1 VSCRSTAGTTVS
13 GSAARSKLA
22 EVDALRSGL
31 ALLLGA
37 LACGDDGGSLGP
49 PPPDSASVSIVVHA
63 SSPGPAIPPD
73 FLGLGFEMP
82 VMADP
87 HFTSEP
93 VFERLLAN
101 LGPGTFRF
109 GGNSVENT
117 YWSPAGRGHRSD
129 WVFELTPAD
138 VDATVAVAR
147 RIGWRVII
155 ALNLGAFAPDTF
167 AAEAEYVARRAGPT
181 LLGIEIGN
189 EPDLYVSRGLRPP
202 GWDVDSFTTEF
213 EAYAA
218 AIRARAPNAP
228 IVGPATA
235 GTGSGAWF
243 AAFLAKVRSPLAF
256 ASHHFYP
263 MGVPAPPGSVEHA
276 TVANMLSPE
285 LMARTAANIDSA
297 AGPSRAH
304 GLALRLDE
312 TNSAYGFGKPG
323 VSDVAASALWG
334 LDYLFTLA
342 ERGVVSVN
350 IETGTDI
357 EGGLTCRGIYL
368 PVCRDATGWTARP
381 LYYAMLFFRQ
391 AGAGRPVPIELTADA
406 SERKVVAHAVRGEDG
421 TLRVAVIN
429 KEAATR
435 VEARIEAGT
444 EYAAVRAGAYRLL
457 APSLEAPGPVTF
469 AGAAVAN
476 DGTWHPGAAEPVP
489 GEGGR
494 FIVSVPPASALL
506 LVVGQEPAIA
516 LREPLR

>member
-1 VSCRSTAGTTVS
+1 VCAS
-13 GSAARSKLA
+13 
-22 EVDALRSGL
+22 
-31 ALLLGA
+31 LLLGA

-49 PPPDSASVSIVVHA
+49 PPADSAASVSIVVNTSA
-63 SSPGPAIPPD
+63 PGPAIPPD

-87 HFTSEP
+87 HFTHEP

-109 GGNSVENT
+109 GGNSVEET
-117 YWSPAGRGHRSD
+117 YWSPAGRGQRSD
-129 WVFELTPAD
+129 WRFELTPAN
-138 VDATVAVAR
+138 VDSAFAVAR
-147 RIGWRVII
+147 RIGWRVIV
-155 ALNLGAFAPDTF
+155 ALNLAAFAPDTF
-167 AAEAEYVARRAGPT
+167 AAEAEYLVRSGGDA
-181 LLGIEIGN
+181 LLGVEIGN
-189 EPDLYVSRGLRPP
+189 EPDLYVWRGLRPR
-202 GWDVDSFTTEF
+202 GWDVDSFTREF

-218 AIRARAPNAP
+218 AIRARSPDAP
-228 IVGPATA
+228 IAGPATA

-256 ASHHFYP
+256 ATHHFYP

-276 TVANMLSPE
+276 TVANMLSPA

-297 AGPSRAH
+297 AGPSRAR

-342 ERGVVSVN
+342 ERGVASVN

-368 PVCRDATGWTARP
+368 PVCRTARGWRARP
-381 LYYAMLFFRQ
+381 LYYAMLFFRH
-391 AGAGRPVPIELTADA
+391 AGVGRPVPVELTADA
-406 SERKVVAHAVRGEDG
+406 PERNVAAHAVRAEDG

-429 KEAATR
+429 KEAATA
-435 VEARIEAGT
+435 VEARIEAGP
-444 EYAAVRAGAYRLL
+444 EYAAARAGAYRLL
-457 APSLEAPGPVTF
+457 APSLEASGPVTF
-469 AGAAVAN
+469 AGAAVAD
-476 DGTWHPGAAEPVP
+476 DGMWHPGAAEPVP
-489 GEGGR
+489 GERGM
-494 FIVSVPPASALL
+494 FAVSVPAASAVL
-506 LVVGQEPAIA
+506 LVVG
-516 LREPLR
+516 REPVVAVREP